1 MVGDKDEKN
10 QAIHPNFKA
19 YLGRYDGDT
28 HYAEFN
34 MSGYGVGGH
43 QAAGSTWL

>member
-1 MVGDKDEKN
+1 MVDKEKKN
-10 QAIHPNFKA
+10 LRPNFKA
-19 YLGRYDGDT
+19 FLGRYDGDT

-43 QAAGSTWL
+43 QVARSTWL

>member
-1 MVGDKDEKN
+1 MVDKEKKN
-10 QAIHPNFKA
+10 LRPNFKA
-19 YLGRYDGDT
+19 FLGRYDGDGDT

-43 QAAGSTWL
+43 